1 MGIQLVA
8 LMDTCQS
15 RIQIHLVDLGN
26 IYHKLCNLKV
36 CMYLLY
42 VLCLYWLSYNNAAK
56 LALSSSQVL
65 YEFV

>member
-42 VLCLYWLSYNNAAK
+42 VLCLY
-56 LALSSSQVL
+56 
-65 YEFV
+65 